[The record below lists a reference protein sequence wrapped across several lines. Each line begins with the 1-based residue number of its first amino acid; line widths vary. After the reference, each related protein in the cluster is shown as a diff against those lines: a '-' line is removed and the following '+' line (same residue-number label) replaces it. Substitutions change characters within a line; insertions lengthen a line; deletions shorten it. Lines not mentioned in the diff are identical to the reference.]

1 MTFRLRRMGI
11 DTQSEHVIFIREEA
25 VREGILGFKPLDRVL
40 VSGQDAETAKR
51 REVSGVL
58 NFCEGPMLEPDEIG
72 LSNVA
77 FADLGLPAGASIQ
90 ADLAASPNSVDHVR
104 HKLRGGRLDRS
115 DFDAILED
123 VVARRYS
130 KPELSMFVLACALQN
145 LDDQEIA
152 DFTMSMVESGSSLQ
166 FDAKIVADKHCIG
179 GVPGNR
185 TTMVL
190 VPILVSLGLT
200 VPKTSSKAITSAAGT
215 ADTMAV
221 LARVDL
227 SSRTLHRVV
236 DQVGGCIAW
245 GGALDLAPADDV
257 LITVERPMQLDT
269 EAQMVASILAKKKTA
284 GATHALI
291 DIPLGPS
298 TKIRTA
304 HEAELLTGL
313 FNRVAEVVG
322 VNVDVI
328 TTDAHGPIGRGIGPR
343 LEALDVLAVLRGE
356 AEAPED
362 LREKSLFL
370 ASRILERTGTV
381 PDASGYRI
389 AQEEIDS
396 GRAALALEAIIEAQG
411 AVDLPA
417 AAAFRATVESK
428 RDGRIQS
435 VDCLGVNRIAKL
447 AGSPAHP
454 AAGMKCM
461 CRVGDVVRR
470 TQPLFEIH
478 AQSRSQLD
486 RALEYATS
494 ALSKIVIYG
503 Y

>member
-1 MTFRLRRMGI
+1 MFRLRRMGI
-11 DTQSEHVIFIREEA
+11 DTQSEHVIFIGEDA
-25 VREGILGFKPLDRVL
+25 VRAGVLGFKPLDRVL
-40 VSGQDAETAKR
+40 VSGIDASSAKQH
-51 REVSGVL
+51 EISGIL

-77 FADLGLPAGASIQ
+77 FADLGLPVGTLIQ
-90 ADLAASPNSVDHVR
+90 AKLAVSPTSVDHVR
-104 HKLRGGRLDRS
+104 RKLHGERLERS
-115 DFDAILED
+115 DFDEILED

-130 KPELSMFVLACALQN
+130 KPELSMFVLACALRN

-152 DFTMSMVESGSSLQ
+152 DFTLSMVDSGSSLR
-166 FDAKIVADKHCIG
+166 FDSEIVADKHCIG

-185 TTMVL
+185 TTMVI
-190 VPILVSLGLT
+190 VPILVASGLV

-227 SSRTLHRVV
+227 STEKLHRVV
-236 DQVGGCIAW
+236 DRVGGCIAW
-245 GGALDLAPADDV
+245 GGALELAPADDV

-298 TKIRTA
+298 TKIRSRL
-304 HEAELLTGL
+304 EAERLSGL

-322 VNVDVI
+322 LDVDVI
-328 TTDAHGPIGRGIGPR
+328 TTEAHGPIGCGIGPR
-343 LEALDVLAVLRGE
+343 LEALDVLAVLRRE
-356 AEAPED
+356 AHAPED

-370 ASRILERTGTV
+370 AGRILERTGV
-381 PDASGYRI
+381 APDACGYRT
-389 AQEEIDS
+389 ARDALDS
-396 GRAALALEAIIEAQG
+396 GRAALAFDAIIEAQG
-411 AVDLPA
+411 PVDLPA
-417 AAAFRATVESK
+417 AAAFRTTIES
-428 RDGRIQS
+428 RREGRIRS

-447 AGSPAHP
+447 AGSPAHS
-454 AAGMKCM
+454 AAGMTCLR
-461 CRVGDVVRR
+461 RVGDIV
-470 TQPLFEIH
+470 TKNEPLFEIH

-486 RALEYATS
+486 MSLEYATS
-494 ALSKIVIYG
+494 ALSTIVHYG

>member
-1 MTFRLRRMGI
+1 MFRLRRMGI
-11 DTQSEHVIFIREEA
+11 DTQSEHVIFIREDA
-25 VREGILGFKPLDRVL
+25 VRAGILGFKPLDRVL
-40 VSGQDAETAKR
+40 VSGEDSASAKY
-51 REVSGVL
+51 REISGIL

-77 FADLGLPAGASIQ
+77 FTDLGLPAGASIQ
-90 ADLAASPNSVDHVR
+90 AKLAASPTSVDHVR
-104 HKLRGGRLDRS
+104 RKLRGDRLQRS

-130 KPELSMFVLACALQN
+130 KPELSMFVLACALRN

-152 DFTMSMVESGSSLQ
+152 DFTLSMVDSGSSLR
-166 FDAKIVADKHCIG
+166 FDSEIVADKHCIG

-185 TTMVL
+185 TTMIL

-200 VPKTSSKAITSAAGT
+200 LPKTSSKAITSAAGT

-227 SSRTLHRVV
+227 SSQKLHHVV

-245 GGALDLAPADDV
+245 GGALELAPADDV
-257 LITVERPMQLDT
+257 LITVERPMQVDT

-298 TKIRTA
+298 TKIRSRR
-304 HEAELLTGL
+304 EAEELTGL
-313 FNRVAEVVG
+313 FNRVAAVVG
-322 VNVDVI
+322 LDVDVI

-343 LEALDVLAVLRGE
+343 LEALDVLAVVHRE
-356 AEAPED
+356 IEAPED

-370 ASRILERTGTV
+370 AGRILERTGTA
-381 PDASGYRI
+381 PDACGYRM
-389 AQEEIDS
+389 AREALDS

-411 AVDLPA
+411 PVDLPI
-417 AAAFRATVESK
+417 AAAFRVTVES
-428 RDGRIQS
+428 RREGRIRS

-454 AAGMKCM
+454 AAGIKCLR
-461 CRVGDVVRR
+461 RVGDVVGKNE
-470 TQPLFEIH
+470 PLFEIH
-478 AQSRSQLD
+478 AQSRTQLD
-486 RALEYATS
+486 MAQEYATS
-494 ALSKIVIYG
+494 ALSTIVHYG

>member
-1 MTFRLRRMGI
+1 MFRLRRMGI
-11 DTQSEHVIFIREEA
+11 DTQSEHVIFIREDA
-25 VREGILGFKPLDRVL
+25 VRAGVLGFKPLDRVL
-40 VSGQDAETAKR
+40 VSGEDAVSAEV
-51 REVSGVL
+51 REISGIL

-77 FADLGLPAGASIQ
+77 FADLGLSAGALIQ
-90 ADLAASPNSVDHVR
+90 AKLAASPTSVDHVR
-104 HKLRGGRLDRS
+104 RKLRGERLQRS

-130 KPELSMFVLACALQN
+130 KPELSMFVLACALRN

-152 DFTMSMVESGSSLQ
+152 DFTLSMVDSGSSLR
-166 FDAKIVADKHCIG
+166 FDSKIVADKHCIG

-185 TTMVL
+185 TTMVV

-227 SSRTLHRVV
+227 SSRELHRVV

-245 GGALDLAPADDV
+245 GGALELAPADDV
-257 LITVERPMQLDT
+257 LITVERPMQVDT

-298 TKIRTA
+298 TKIRTR
-304 HEAELLTGL
+304 HEAEELSGL
-313 FNRVAEVVG
+313 FNRVAEVIG
-322 VNVDVI
+322 LDVDVI

-343 LEALDVLAVLRGE
+343 LEALDVLAVLHRE
-356 AEAPED
+356 KEAPVD

-370 ASRILERTGTV
+370 AGRILERTGIA
-381 PDASGYRI
+381 PDACGYQTARD
-389 AQEEIDS
+389 ALDS
-396 GRAALALEAIIEAQG
+396 GRAALALEAIIDAQG
-411 AVDLPA
+411 PVDLPA
-417 AAAFRATVESK
+417 AAAFRATIESK
-428 RDGRIQS
+428 REGRIQS
-435 VDCLGVNRIAKL
+435 VDCLAVNRIAKL

-454 AAGMKCM
+454 SAGMTCL
-461 CRVGDVVRR
+461 RRIGDVVEKNE
-470 TQPLFEIH
+470 PLFEIH

-486 RALEYATS
+486 MALEYATS
-494 ALSKIVIYG
+494 ALSAVVHYG

>member
-1 MTFRLRRMGI
+1 MFRLRRMGI
-11 DTQSEHVIFIREEA
+11 DTQSEHVIFIREDA
-25 VREGILGFKPLDRVL
+25 VRAGVLGFKPLDRVL
-40 VSGQDAETAKR
+40 VSGEDPASAKQH
-51 REVSGVL
+51 EISGIL

-77 FADLGLPAGASIQ
+77 FIDLGLPTGAAIQ
-90 ADLAASPNSVDHVR
+90 ARLAVSPMSVDHVR
-104 HKLRGGRLDRS
+104 RKLRGERLQRS

-130 KPELSMFVLACALQN
+130 KPELSMFVLACALRN

-152 DFTMSMVESGSSLQ
+152 DFTLSMVGSGSSLH
-166 FDAKIVADKHCIG
+166 FDSEIVADKHCIG

-190 VPILVSLGLT
+190 VPILVSLGMT

-227 SSRTLHRVV
+227 STQMLHHVV
-236 DQVGGCIAW
+236 DRVGGCIAW
-245 GGALDLAPADDV
+245 GGALELAPADDV
-257 LITVERPMQLDT
+257 LITVERPMQVDT

-298 TKIRTA
+298 TKIRTQ
-304 HEAELLTGL
+304 HQAEELAGL
-313 FNRVAEVVG
+313 FNRVAEVIG
-322 VNVDVI
+322 LDVDVI
-328 TTDAHGPIGRGIGPR
+328 TTDARGPIGRGIGPR
-343 LEALDVLAVLRGE
+343 LEALDVLAVLRCE
-356 AEAPED
+356 PEAPVD

-370 ASRILERTGTV
+370 AGRILERTGV
-381 PDASGYRI
+381 APDACGYRM
-389 AQEEIDS
+389 AREALDS
-396 GRAALALEAIIEAQG
+396 GRAALSLEAIIEAQG
-411 AVDLPA
+411 PVDLPA
-417 AAAFRATVESK
+417 AAAFQTTIES
-428 RDGRIQS
+428 RGEGRIRS
-435 VDCLGVNRIAKL
+435 VDCLGINRIAKL

-454 AAGMKCM
+454 AAGMTCLR
-461 CRVGDVVRR
+461 RVGDVVGRNE
-470 TQPLFEIH
+470 PLFEIH

-486 RALEYATS
+486 MASEYAAS
-494 ALSKIVIYG
+494 ALSTIVHYG